1 MTGAGQTGYA
11 VGDGVI
17 LAIGCCLYL
26 ATGMLLGIPV
36 YLALTRF
43 AAKGGLLARLAVASV
58 VSLAIWAFNFYADS
72 VVVAAALDRR

>member
-1 MTGAGQTGYA
+1 M
-11 VGDGVI
+11 GDGVI

-43 AAKGGLLARLAVASV
+43 AAKGGLIIRLARGERRL
-58 VSLAIWAFNFYADS
+58 LGHLGIQLLCHS